1 MSENK
6 ELRIRIRLGEY
17 EAEVEGQKEDV
28 LEILENM
35 QNVISNVTSA
45 LRAQSTVPRSEV
57 QVEEVPQVQME
68 RDIQAPDAIVKLLST
83 EWGNKPRNLTDI
95 MGALEVNAIH
105 FPKGTIAGRLTD
117 LTRKGVLRRV
127 KTAGGFG
134 YVLVKNP
141 QEGVPPIGMQQTATP
156 AQ

>member
-1 MSENK
+1 LSENK
-6 ELRIRIRLGEY
+6 VLRIRIRLGDH
-17 EAEVEGQKEDV
+17 EAEIEGQKEDV
-28 LEILENM
+28 LEILANF
-35 QNVISNVTSA
+35 QNVISSMSSA
-45 LRAQSTVPRSEV
+45 LRVQSTVSKSES

-83 EWGNKPRNLTDI
+83 EWGNKPRNLTEI

-134 YVLVKNP
+134 YVLVKNS
-141 QEGVPPIGMQQTATP
+141 QEGVP
-156 AQ
+156 